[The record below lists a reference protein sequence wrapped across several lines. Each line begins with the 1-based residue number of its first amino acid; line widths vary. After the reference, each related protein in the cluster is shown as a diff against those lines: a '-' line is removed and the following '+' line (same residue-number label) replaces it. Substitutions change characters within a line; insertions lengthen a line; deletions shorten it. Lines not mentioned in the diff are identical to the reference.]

1 MACSP
6 TSLARSATTSSS
18 TCSTWAINGSRQR
31 PRGRDRKTGALKW
44 TATEVD
50 LVFGSNSELR
60 AVAETYAVKGGE
72 AKFVRD
78 FATAWNKVMMLD
90 RFDLK

>member
-1 MACSP
+1 MGN
-6 TSLARSATTSSS
+6 
-18 TCSTWAINGSRQR
+18 TWKPAETKGLYE
-31 PRGRDRKTGALKW
+31 GRDRATGALKW

-72 AKFVRD
+72 QKFVAD
-78 FATAWNKVMMLD
+78 FAKAWDKVMMLD
-90 RFDLK
+90 RFDVK